1 MPSASTARYVLIAIV
16 LAFASACA
24 TPPKPQE
31 GKVFYPDPPDLP
43 RLQYLTYL
51 TGAKDV
57 ESEKGAFEAFV
68 TGVKES
74 GNRLD
79 KPYGMAIRDGKIYVC
94 DVNQTVMVF
103 DLVKK
108 TYDSFQGAKGPGK
121 LVQPL
126 NISIDRDGTKY
137 VTDPVRGQVVAFDR
151 NDIYLT
157 AYGLPGK
164 WKPVDAIPFE
174 ERLYVADIKNGE
186 IVVFDKKKGSIL
198 KRFGQAGDVN
208 ETLYKPTNLT
218 FDQEGYLYI
227 SDAGKFQIF
236 KYDRDGHFIRAFGK
250 LGDAPSTFARPRG
263 IALDRAKRLF
273 AVDAAFDNVQVF
285 NDQGQLLMFFGK
297 AGRGP
302 GDMFLPAKV
311 VIDYDTIPY
320 FQRFADPK
328 FNIEYL
334 VFVTNQFGDRMVN
347 VYGFGKERDVE
358 YPSEKD
364 LMKQAEERLR
374 KMQEEEPKKVEEE
387 GKEEK

>member
-1 MPSASTARYVLIAIV
+1 
-16 LAFASACA
+16 
-24 TPPKPQE
+24 
-31 GKVFYPDPPDLP
+31 
-43 RLQYLTYL
+43 LQYLTYL
-51 TGAKDV
+51 TGAKEV
-57 ESEKGAFEAFV
+57 EGEKGAFEAFV

-79 KPYGMAIRDGKIYVC
+79 KPYGAAIRDGKIYVC

-103 DLVKK
+103 DLVRR
-108 TYDSFQGAKGPGK
+108 TYGSFQGAKGPGK
-121 LVQPL
+121 LVQPV
-126 NISIDRDGTKY
+126 NISIDREGNKY
-137 VTDPVRGQVVAFDR
+137 VSDPVRGQVVAYDR

-164 WKPVDAIPFE
+164 WKPVDAVPFE

-186 IVVFDKKKGSIL
+186 IVVFDKKRGTIV
-198 KRFGQAGDVN
+198 KRFGQSGDVN
-208 ETLYKPTNLT
+208 ETLYKPTNLA

-236 KYDRDGHFIRAFGK
+236 KYDRDGHFIQSFGK

-263 IALDRAKRLF
+263 VALDRANRLY

-285 NDQGQLLMFFGK
+285 DDKGRLLMFFGK

-311 VIDYDTIPY
+311 VIDYDSVQY
-320 FQRFADPK
+320 FQQFADPK

-334 VFVTNQFGDRMVN
+334 VFVTNQFGERMVN
-347 VYGFGKERDVE
+347 VYGFGRERGAE
-358 YPSEKD
+358 YLSEKE

-374 KMQEEEPKKVEEE
+374 KMQEEEPKKVEDE